1 MPDFNPDPRILVVDD
16 DAELQALLAILLREQ
31 GWASFIALTLQEGEH
46 LLALHRPEVVLLDVM
61 LTDGSGLEACRRW
74 RALLPEAS
82 ILMLSA
88 RGGALD
94 KVLGLEMGADD
105 YLAKPFEKRELI
117 ARVHA
122 LLRRRRPGPS
132 QGAGA
137 GETTGEMAL
146 DEIVID
152 MARCEALVRG
162 HVVAL
167 TAIEYK
173 LLVVLARTPGEAHT
187 REGLQTAVQPGNY
200 RPLDRTVDV
209 QMGRLRRKLQAA
221 GPGREW
227 ITTVR
232 GQGYAFEAG
241 RPQGQT
247 PVKA

>member
-31 GWASFIALTLQEGEH
+31 GWSPLTALTLQEGER
-46 LLALHRPEVVLLDVM
+46 LLLLYRPEVVLLDVM
-61 LTDGSGLEACRRW
+61 LTDGSGLDACCRW
-74 RALLPEAS
+74 RTLLPEAG

-122 LLRRRRPGPS
+122 LLRRRLPWPGP
-132 QGAGA
+132 AA
-137 GETTGEMAL
+137 GEAVAEMAL

-152 MARCEALVRG
+152 MARCEARVRG
-162 HVVAL
+162 QVVAL

-173 LLVVLARTPGEAHT
+173 LLVVLARTPGQAHT
-187 REGLQTAVQPGNY
+187 REGLQSAVQPGNY

-221 GPGREW
+221 GPGRDW

-232 GQGYAFEAG
+232 GQGYAFEAAG
-241 RPQGQT
+241 SPGQT
-247 PVKA
+247 PVTA